1 MRICGCEI
9 SAQEVRLAV
18 VYYDD
23 NAQIAKLP
31 LATTRIEISDDTLD
45 EDVKSCLAEMQAF
58 ADAHKIDTFMI
69 KSRARKGRMAGGPA
83 TFKLETLLQ
92 LVNGTNTAFVHAA
105 TLAAFAKKEINDYPD
120 KLPVYLKNAYST
132 GVYGLTKLS

>member
-23 NAQIAKLP
+23 NAQFAKLP
-31 LATTRIEISDDTLD
+31 LMKTRIEISDDTND
-45 EDVKSCLAEMQAF
+45 EEVKACLAEMQIF
-58 ADAHKIDTFMI
+58 ADEHKIDTFMI

-92 LVNGTNTAFVHAA
+92 LVNGTNTEFVHAA
-105 TLAAFAKKEINDYPD
+105 TLAAFSKKEIKVFPD

>member
-18 VYYDD
+18 VYHDE
-23 NAQIAKLP
+23 AGRISKLP
-31 LATTRIEISDDTLD
+31 LKTTRIEISDDTSD
-45 EDVKSCLAEMQAF
+45 GDVKSCLAEMQAF
-58 ADAHKIDTFMI
+58 AIEHQVDTFII

-92 LVNGTNTAFVHAA
+92 LVDSTKTKFVHAA
-105 TLAAFAKKEINDYPD
+105 TLAAFAKKEIDDYPD
-120 KLPVYLKNAYST
+120 KLPVYLKNAYLA
-132 GVYGLTKLS
+132 GVYGLVKLS